1 MADFF
6 AGKPLHVITTH
17 KTAEKRQVTVR
28 WEHDDGSDTAD
39 IDRLIAL
46 DPDSFAKA
54 SPTDACNLV
63 ARLHQSQ
70 VYLQMTSQIAECD
83 GKAVGYVL
91 LTQVRV
97 GERTHL
103 LLVGCACD
111 PAGPQETRS
120 KLLSTVL
127 HTARAGFYS
136 ALLAVCEPD
145 ALPGVK
151 LNPVEEHGIT
161 PPSGIPAGRLL
172 IGELIPDGIGTLGGT
187 VTLDPAFEGWL

>member
-1 MADFF
+1 M
-6 AGKPLHVITTH
+6 
-17 KTAEKRQVTVR
+17 
-28 WEHDDGSDTAD
+28 
-39 IDRLIAL
+39 
-46 DPDSFAKA
+46 
-54 SPTDACNLV
+54 
-63 ARLHQSQ
+63 
-70 VYLQMTSQIAECD
+70 
-83 GKAVGYVL
+83 
-91 LTQVRV
+91 

-103 LLVGCACD
+103 LLVGCSCD